1 MSSTRASETN
11 SGDRRSAGSGR
22 HGRISTG
29 RVRVRT
35 IENGAGVSPKPAGSG
50 YSRYPAGSGYSR
62 YVVRVGALSVA
73 LGVGAAI
80 ASMPAVAFADETGSG
95 GSTGSSSSGSSGSS
109 SGASSEGAGASPST
123 SSESSPSGGS
133 SAGSD
138 SDVSSEVDTSDI
150 DVSDVDASEV
160 DVSDVDTPTFDV
172 SDVDTP
178 TFDASDVDAPEVDV
192 SDVDTPTI
200 DASDIDASDVDTP
213 TIDASDIDASDVDAS
228 DVDTP
233 TTGTSGVSGSGGA
246 SDWVSG
252 PGLTAPRGVWR
263 GVAHADPAQENVA
276 NFNELSRQAEQL
288 LETMQAAQLDLDTK
302 LQLQSEAD
310 QKHAD
315 DLAALDAAKAQLAP
329 RQAAV
334 DKLAAADYMGA
345 GAEGFSAILTAA
357 SPQRFIDKLTIQR
370 VMATTMSE
378 QLQSA
383 HQVEQE
389 AQTIE
394 AASAKSAADAKA
406 AADAASVVRADL
418 QKKQSQLQ
426 TQVAVV
432 KASYA
437 ALTPAMQAVLGPGA
451 AIPTVGM
458 RGLVPNAR
466 ALAAYIIATYPGV
479 QSIGG
484 VRADWLPDHPSG
496 RALDI
501 MTGSDMSLGD
511 AINADVQSQT
521 GRFGVAYTM
530 WRVAN
535 HFDHI
540 HVTVS

>member
-1 MSSTRASETN
+1 
-11 SGDRRSAGSGR
+11 
-22 HGRISTG
+22 
-29 RVRVRT
+29 
-35 IENGAGVSPKPAGSG
+35 
-50 YSRYPAGSGYSR
+50 
-62 YVVRVGALSVA
+62 VGALSVA
-73 LGVGAAI
+73 LAVGAAI

-95 GSTGSSSSGSSGSS
+95 GSTGSSSSGSS

-138 SDVSSEVDTSDI
+138 SGVSSEVDTSDI
-150 DVSDVDASEV
+150 DVDDVDVDDVDVSDVDVDDVDVSDVDASEVDASEV

-178 TFDASDVDAPEVDV
+178 TFDVSDVDAP
-192 SDVDTPTI
+192 DVDTPTI
-200 DASDIDASDVDTP
+200 DASDVDASE
-213 TIDASDIDASDVDAS
+213 VDAS

-233 TTGTSGVSGSGGA
+233 TTRTSGVSGSGGA

-252 PGLTAPRGVWR
+252 PRLTAPRGVWR
-263 GVAHADPAQENVA
+263 GVAHADRAQDNVA

-288 LETMQAAQLDLDTK
+288 IETVQAAQLDLDTK

-310 QKHAD
+310 KKHAD

-329 RQAAV
+329 RQAAI
-334 DKLAAADYMGA
+334 DKLAATDYMGA
-345 GAEGFSAILTAA
+345 GTEGFSAAA

-426 TQVAVV
+426 TQVALV
-432 KASYA
+432 KASDGV
-437 ALTPAMQAVLGPGA
+437 LSPAMQAVLGPGA

-466 ALAAYIIATYPGV
+466 ALTAYIIATYPGV

-484 VRADWLPDHPSG
+484 ARADPLPDHPSG
-496 RALDI
+496 RAIDI
-501 MTGSDMSLGD
+501 MTGSDVSLGD
-511 AINADVQSQT
+511 AINADVQSQA
-521 GRFGVAYTM
+521 GRFGVTYTM
-530 WRVAN
+530 WRVSA